1 MTDRLNPRLNAYR
14 EDLADI
20 RLEGQVTAERFVDGR
35 SGVVVAPLAPLRRS
49 PSSRAALDTEA
60 LMGERLRVFDTLQTE
75 EGVWSW
81 VQLETDGY
89 VGYAPGEA
97 IALVEPD
104 TGSAAAAYRVRV
116 PRTFLFPKPDIK
128 TPPVMGLP
136 MGALV
141 SKTGDSADH
150 NAAYVLV
157 PGGAVVAQHLG
168 PPDDH
173 MGDPVA
179 VAERFVGTPYLWG
192 GKSVLGID
200 CSGLVQLACQM
211 AGIEA
216 PRDSGDQARSLG
228 TRLAGIEAL
237 QRGDLIFWPG
247 HVGLM
252 LDGRRLLHANAFHM
266 MTAIEPLAETIE
278 RFSEKGVVV
287 SAVRRLPMLS

>member
-141 SKTGDSADH
+141 SKT
-150 NAAYVLV
+150 
-157 PGGAVVAQHLG
+157 AQHLG

-237 QRGDLIFWPG
+237 QRGDLVFWPG